1 MSRLIAFAAS
11 AARAVAR
18 PFRRRPAHDP
28 LEAHRAAVA
37 RDVAVSKH
45 HRAANHSW
53 TGGGSA
59 Q

>member
-1 MSRLIAFAAS
+1 MPRLIELAVS
-11 AARAVAR
+11 AARAAAR

-28 LEAHRAAVA
+28 TEAHRAEVA
-37 RDVAVSKH
+37 RDAAAARH

>member
-1 MSRLIAFAAS
+1 MPRLIELAGS

-18 PFRRRPAHDP
+18 PFRRGAAHDP
-28 LEAHRAAVA
+28 TEAHRAEVA
-37 RDVAVSKH
+37 REAAAARH

-53 TGGGSA
+53 TGGGGA